1 MPKILLLEDDRDL
14 AGVVQQ
20 ALEVEHFTVQAVHSG
35 EEAMEYIGYAKYD
48 VMVFDWE
55 LPGLQGVEVLEKIRA
70 EGNGT
75 PIIMLTGKNALDDKE
90 KGFDVGAD
98 DYLTKP
104 FEMAELIMRIRAL
117 LRRGGVSA
125 SKTLKIAHVS
135 LDLTNYRVFKGEQEV
150 HLRPREFSLL
160 EFLMRHPGET
170 FSSEALI
177 SRVWKD
183 DAVASDEAVR
193 MAIRRIRQAIDLT
206 SGGTDRSLIEN
217 IPRIGY
223 RLRSN

>member
-1 MPKILLLEDDRDL
+1 
-14 AGVVQQ
+14 
-20 ALEVEHFTVQAVHSG
+20 
-35 EEAMEYIGYAKYD
+35 
-48 VMVFDWE
+48 
-55 LPGLQGVEVLEKIRA
+55 
-70 EGNGT
+70 
-75 PIIMLTGKNALDDKE
+75 
-90 KGFDVGAD
+90 
-98 DYLTKP
+98 
-104 FEMAELIMRIRAL
+104 
-117 LRRGGVSA
+117 
-125 SKTLKIAHVS
+125 
-135 LDLTNYRVFKGEQEV
+135 
-150 HLRPREFSLL
+150 
-160 EFLMRHPGET
+160 MRHPGET